1 MMMMMVIMTMMMM
14 MRLIK
19 IHQGEIN
26 IPMVL
31 GGALSKEI
39 HVRILE

>member
-1 MMMMMVIMTMMMM
+1 MMMMMVIMTMMM

-31 GGALSKEI
+31 EGALSKEI